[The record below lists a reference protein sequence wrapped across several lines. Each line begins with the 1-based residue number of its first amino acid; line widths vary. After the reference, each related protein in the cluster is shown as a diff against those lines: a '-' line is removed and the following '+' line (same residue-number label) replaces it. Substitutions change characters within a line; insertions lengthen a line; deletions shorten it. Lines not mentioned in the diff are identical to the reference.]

1 MKPNNIKINIRK
13 NRWAV
18 LRGKWED
25 EEKKKVISFQ
35 KSKPSKNNNTTKK
48 IKH

>member
-18 LRGKWED
+18 LRGKWDD
-25 EEKKKVISFQ
+25 EEKKKRDFVQ
-35 KSKPSKNNNTTKK
+35 KSKPSKNNKTNKK